1 MTRPDQTPRETGRR
15 GYFITL
21 EGGEGA
27 GKSTQVRILSKRLAG
42 LGYDTLT
49 TREPGGS
56 PGAEKLRD
64 VLLSGAVAPLGPA
77 AEAIVFSAA
86 RIDHLDKTIR
96 PALAQ
101 GCVVICDRFADSTR
115 AYQGALGNL
124 DPRLIGALEAVT
136 VGPTK
141 PDLTLML
148 DLPAE
153 QGLERADRRRTG
165 GPVDRFEAEN
175 LAFHQG
181 LRQTFLDIAAAEPS
195 RCRVID
201 ARQSPEEV
209 SEAIWAIVEPR
220 LKSALQPARGAG
232 SNVIPLATGR
242 RTQEAS

>member
-1 MTRPDQTPRETGRR
+1 MMQASGPSREPGRH

-21 EGGEGA
+21 EGGEGG
-27 GKSTQVRILSKRLAG
+27 GKSTQARILSNRLAG
-42 LGYDTLT
+42 LGYDTLL

-56 PGAEKLRD
+56 PGAERLRD

-101 GCVVICDRFADSTR
+101 GAVVICDRFADSTR

-124 DPRLIGALEAVT
+124 DPRLILTLEAVT
-136 VGPTK
+136 VGPTR
-141 PDLTLML
+141 PDLTLVL
-148 DLPAE
+148 DLPADE
-153 QGLERADRRRTG
+153 GLDRANRRRTD

-181 LRQTFLDIAAAEPS
+181 LRQTFLDIAAAEPD
-195 RCRVID
+195 RCMVID
-201 ARQSPEEV
+201 ARRSPEDV

-220 LKSALQPARGAG
+220 LKSALQPARGLP
-232 SNVIPLATGR
+232 SNVIPLASSR
-242 RTQEAS
+242 RTPEVS